1 MSFWKRKKDNVETVE
16 ANDSSSSTKVS
27 DEIYAAIAMAIFSST
42 EYHDEESGILT
53 IQRTANTYSPW
64 NSKIYALKELPIR
77 K

>member
-1 MSFWKRKKDNVETVE
+1 MSFWKRNKENVELVDSNE
-16 ANDSSSSTKVS
+16 SSSSAKVS

-53 IQRTANTYSPW
+53 IERTANIYSPW

>member
-16 ANDSSSSTKVS
+16 ANDSSSSAKVS

-53 IQRTANTYSPW
+53 IQRTVNTYSPW

>member
-1 MSFWKRKKDNVETVE
+1 MSFWKRKKENVEV
-16 ANDSSSSTKVS
+16 DSSNQSQTKVS

-53 IQRTANTYSPW
+53 IQRTVNNYSPW
-64 NSKIYALKELPIR
+64 NSKIYALKELPLR

>member
-1 MSFWKRKKDNVETVE
+1 MSFWKRKKENVEPE
-16 ANDSSSSTKVS
+16 GSNQSSSSAQIS

>member
-1 MSFWKRKKDNVETVE
+1 MSFWKRKKENAEFED
-16 ANDSSSSTKVS
+16 ANQSSSSAKVS

-53 IQRTANTYSPW
+53 IQRTVNNYSPW
-64 NSKIYALKELPIR
+64 NSKIYALKELPLR

>member
-1 MSFWKRKKDNVETVE
+1 MSFWKRKKENVEFE
-16 ANDSSSSTKVS
+16 DANQSTSSTKVS

-53 IQRTANTYSPW
+53 IQRTVNTYSPW
-64 NSKIYALKELPIR
+64 NSKIYALKELPLR